1 MGFLFIQFRASAY
14 WYIAP
19 TLLYILLKSFFVG
32 LSQKSGL
39 TQAIALLI
47 IEAAALIGVSVIRPY
62 MDKTSN
68 SMHIAICVV
77 QFLNAVFLLI
87 FTDVF
92 DGPVLLIIVLV
103 ASTLSVIRKDPETRY
118 QPMGDNRGSFIKSQT
133 TLTAELDMLAATAR
147 DAGDGEGGYSK
158 EQMHARN
165 ASASPVSRIDTDH
178 GSHYR
183 DPSLSPVSFGG
194 HEEQPGWSHR
204 PRLIGLLLL
213 GRAWDLRG

>member
-1 MGFLFIQFRASAY
+1 MC
-14 WYIAP
+14 
-19 TLLYILLKSFFVG
+19 

-92 DGPVLLIIVLV
+92 DGPGLLIGVCGVIFFFLNVIFVFVLLIIVLV

-133 TLTAELDMLAATAR
+133 TLMPNSICSLRQREMPVMAREATQRSRCMLEMPAR
-147 DAGDGEGGYSK
+147 
-158 EQMHARN
+158 
-165 ASASPVSRIDTDH
+165 V
-178 GSHYR
+178 
-183 DPSLSPVSFGG
+183 
-194 HEEQPGWSHR
+194 
-204 PRLIGLLLL
+204 LL
-213 GRAWDLRG
+213 